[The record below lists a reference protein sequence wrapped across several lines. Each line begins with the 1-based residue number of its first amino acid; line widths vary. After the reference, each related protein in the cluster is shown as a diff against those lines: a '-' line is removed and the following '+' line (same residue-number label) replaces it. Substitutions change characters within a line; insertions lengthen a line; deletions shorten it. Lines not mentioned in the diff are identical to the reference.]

1 MRLPAPLMLLMILF
15 LTATRAAA
23 AVPSRA
29 HLYFPVLREEHRRV
43 WPEGDIRIIA
53 EQISHESGWRRE
65 AVRREKSGVVSY
77 GALQVLDKTL
87 LALKKQHPEAL
98 QKVGRPSDMLQARW
112 GIRAGILYD
121 RHLWSLVSFAAD
133 SRERYAMML
142 SAYNGGYG
150 WLLRDRK
157 LAAAMG
163 ADPDRWF
170 GNVERFSRRSGRNF
184 TINRRYAR
192 EILSGAAQYKRLL

>member
-1 MRLPAPLMLLMILF
+1 MRLPALIMILL
-15 LTATRAAA
+15 LTASVATAEVPRRAY
-23 AVPSRA
+23 R
-29 HLYFPVLREEHRRV
+29 YFPVLREEHQRV
-43 WPEGDIRIIA
+43 WPEGDIHIIA
-53 EQISHESGWRRE
+53 EQINHESGWRRG

-77 GALQVLDKTL
+77 GALQVLDRTFL
-87 LALKKQHPEAL
+87 ELKKKYPEAL
-98 QKVGRPSDMLQARW
+98 YKVDSPADMLQARW

-133 SRERYAMML
+133 MRERYAMML

-157 LAAAMG
+157 LAGAKG

-170 GNVERFSRRSGRNF
+170 GNVERFSQRSGRNF
-184 TINRRYAR
+184 IINRRYAR
-192 EILSGAAQYKRLL
+192 EILSGAVRYKGLL